1 MFLQQAIRI
10 YKIIYIFVGPVNLV
24 IRAGQ
29 GYRELGDSIGLFAIS
44 RRKRQTTRSQ
54 HCPAPTHHRRGGR
67 RRAVALEGRRQ
78 AKSAGRGGA
87 VVWWLERAVA
97 GWGWG
102 RTPGESYSLTSQ
114 TGPSSFQGGARVIS
128 PGMILNLHQQH
139 TSAVAQADTHTRG
152 IARTFRRYYTA
163 RKSTCEHEGIQ

>member
-1 MFLQQAIRI
+1 M
-10 YKIIYIFVGPVNLV
+10 
-24 IRAGQ
+24 
-29 GYRELGDSIGLFAIS
+29 
-44 RRKRQTTRSQ
+44 
-54 HCPAPTHHRRGGR
+54 
-67 RRAVALEGRRQ
+67 
-78 AKSAGRGGA
+78 
-87 VVWWLERAVA
+87 WWLEGTVA

-139 TSAVAQADTHTRG
+139 TSAVALADTHTRG

-163 RKSTCEHEGIQ
+163 RKSNCEHEGIQ